1 MRRIYLILRRK
12 HDPRPRQP
20 AGGIAEGSVKAME
33 PFYRVREFST
43 VRELMEMSARLFGDR
58 PAFEIKRGD
67 AHFNITYRRYLE
79 EISAVSTAVIDRI
92 GPAARV
98 AICADNCYEYA
109 LTYIAVI
116 CAGGVIVPIDKELHT
131 PDILGILETSGA
143 QMLVCDEKFLKQ
155 HGARM
160 PAGLQVICIRPEQV
174 QAESLEELIA
184 AGRRLNETGN
194 ALYQQVKHDPEAL
207 CTLLFTSGTTGTSKG
222 VMLCQRNFAFEVKAA
237 MGVIKINP
245 EDCGIS
251 LLPLHHT
258 FESSIIL
265 FFAPYCGA
273 KVTFC
278 EGFSHVLRN
287 MKEFNPTVFVA
298 VPQVLEIVHKRILK
312 AIGKKKFGNVKF
324 KVGKALC
331 KGASKVNIDLK
342 RIIFKEIQDTFG
354 GRMRMIICGGAPI
367 DPQIIKDFDAF
378 GIQVVFGYGL
388 TECAPLA
395 IINHDRLRTTDSIGQ
410 PLPGVQAKIIN
421 RDENG
426 VGEVCVKG
434 DMVMLGYYNNP
445 EATAEVMDADGF
457 FHTGDLGFVDRKG
470 NYHLTGRCKNVIV
483 TSNGKNVY
491 PEELEYHINASDV
504 VAASMVEGVE
514 NKNGEVRVHAQL
526 LPDLE
531 ELEERIGRK
540 PSPEEINRAMKDV
553 IDQVNAQ
560 LPGFKRIRTFT
571 VRSKE
576 FVMTTTQKI
585 KRESNKS

>member
-1 MRRIYLILRRK
+1 
-12 HDPRPRQP
+12 
-20 AGGIAEGSVKAME
+20 ME

-43 VRELMEMSARLFGDR
+43 IRELMEMSARLFGDR

-67 AHFNITYRRYLE
+67 AHFEVSYHAYLAD
-79 EISAVSTAVIDRI
+79 INALSTALIDRG
-92 GPAARV
+92 GPAVRAG
-98 AICADNCYEYA
+98 ICADNCYEYC
-109 LTYIAVI
+109 LTYISAI
-116 CAGGVIVPIDKELHT
+116 CAGGVVVPIDKELHT
-131 PDILGILETSGA
+131 QDILGIIDTAEVQL
-143 QMLVCDEKFLKQ
+143 LFCDEKFLNK
-155 HGARM
+155 HGAAM
-160 PAGLQVICIRPEQV
+160 PASVQLICFR
-174 QAESLEELIA
+174 AEVPAQGERFDDFLA
-184 AGRRLNETGN
+184 AGKRLNETGN
-194 ALYQQVKHDPEAL
+194 ALYQQVRHDPEAL
-207 CTLLFTSGTTGTSKG
+207 CTLLFTSGTTGVSKG
-222 VMLCQRNFAFEVKAA
+222 VMLCQRNFVFEVKAA
-237 MGVIKINP
+237 MGVIKIYP

-258 FESSIIL
+258 FESSIML

-278 EGFSHVLRN
+278 EGFTHVLRN

-312 AIGKKKFGNVKF
+312 AIKKKKYGEVKF

-342 RIIFKEIQDTFG
+342 RVVFKEIQETFG
-354 GRMRMIICGGAPI
+354 GHMRLIICGGAPI

-410 PLPGVQAKIIN
+410 PLPGVQAKIIDK
-421 RDENG
+421 DENG
-426 VGEVCVKG
+426 IGEVCVKG

-445 EATAEVMDADGF
+445 AATAEVMDADGF
-457 FHTGDLGFVDRKG
+457 FHTGDLGFVDAKG

-483 TSNGKNVY
+483 TSNGKNIY

-504 VAASMVEGVE
+504 VAASMVEGLE
-514 NKNGEVRVHAQL
+514 DKNGEVRVHAQL
-526 LPDLE
+526 LPDLD
-531 ELEERIGRK
+531 ELEEKIGRK
-540 PSPEEINRAMKDV
+540 PSQEEINRAMKDV
-553 IDQVNAQ
+553 VDQVNAQ
-560 LPGFKRIRTFT
+560 LPGFKHIRTFA

-576 FVMTTTQKI
+576 FVTTTTQKI

>member
-1 MRRIYLILRRK
+1 
-12 HDPRPRQP
+12 
-20 AGGIAEGSVKAME
+20 
-33 PFYRVREFST
+33 
-43 VRELMEMSARLFGDR
+43 MSARLFADR

-67 AHFNITYRRYLE
+67 AHFYITYRQYLD
-79 EISAVSTAVIDRI
+79 EISAVSTAVIDRA

-98 AICADNCYEYA
+98 AICSSNCYEYA

-131 PDILGILETSGA
+131 PDILGILKTAQA
-143 QMLVCDEKFLKQ
+143 QMLVCDEKFLQK
-155 HGARM
+155 HGAQM
-160 PAGLQVICIRPEQV
+160 PADLQLICIRPEQA
-174 QAESLEELIA
+174 QAESFEELLA

-194 ALYQQVKHDPEAL
+194 ALYAQVKHDPEAL
-207 CTLLFTSGTTGTSKG
+207 CTLLFTSGTTGASKG

-237 MGVIKINP
+237 MGVIKIYP

-287 MKEFNPTVFVA
+287 MKEFNPSVFVA

-312 AIGKKKFGNVKF
+312 AIGKKKYGDVKF

-342 RIIFKEIQDTFG
+342 RIVFKEIQETFG
-354 GRMRMIICGGAPI
+354 GHMRLIICGGAPI
-367 DPQIIKDFDAF
+367 NPQIIKDFDAF
-378 GIQVVFGYGL
+378 GIQVIFGYGL

-410 PLPGVQAKIIN
+410 PLPGVQAKIIDK
-421 RDENG
+421 DENG

-445 EATAEVMDADGF
+445 EATAAVMDADGF
-457 FHTGDLGFVDRKG
+457 FHTGDLGYIDRKG

-483 TSNGKNVY
+483 TSNGKNIY

-504 VAASMVEGVE
+504 VAASMVEGVADR
-514 NKNGEVRVHAQL
+514 NGEVRVHAQL
-526 LPDLE
+526 LPDLD
-531 ELEERIGRK
+531 ELEEKIGRK
-540 PSPEEINRAMKDV
+540 PTKEEVDRAMKDV
-553 IDQVNAQ
+553 VEQVNAQ
-560 LPGFKRIRTFT
+560 LPGFKHIRTFA